1 MINYYLIILLIY
13 LIIRFENHLFF
24 PSEREEFEMFIIYA
38 QNIKGVYRNI
48 IVV

>member
-24 PSEREEFEMFIIYA
+24 PSEREEFEIIYETLKEC
-38 QNIKGVYRNI
+38 IEI
-48 IVV
+48 L